1 MAYVVARGA
10 RFEIRESLH
19 TPAGPRARSLAN
31 FSRLND
37 EVLATA
43 QRRASRPFDR
53 ANVLA
58 SAARSG
64 APVEVR
70 DYTEFVDASR
80 RFASRAEEPAERPRR
95 DPGVALIELI
105 GFADRVSRSVPRR
118 GREEL
123 VFPLLA
129 QLVARRH

>member
-1 MAYVVARGA
+1 MAYVVGRGA

-31 FSRLND
+31 FSRLSD

-43 QRRASRPFDR
+43 ERRACRPFDR
-53 ANVLA
+53 AKVLA
-58 SAARSG
+58 SAARAG

-70 DYTEFVDASR
+70 DYSGFVDASR
-80 RFASRAEEPAERPRR
+80 RFGRRTDGPPDRPGR
-95 DPGVALIELI
+95 DPGVALIELL

-118 GREEL
+118 GAEEL
-123 VFPLLA
+123 MFPVLA
-129 QLVARRH
+129 RLVARRH